1 MCVNISSKFVLNIPH
16 LNTLSEEGIWVDI
29 SWMYACNILQYGHT
43 CRGRT
48 YVYKSRG
55 CLHQISLKEGPLLW
69 RDMCYIFRGTLVQMS
84 QILYDE
90 WLATWSVFSLHDPW
104 VENQMVHD
112 KFSLILIL
120 LADFVQVIVRH
131 ICLGLFPPPHM
142 PGSAVV
148 LSHDMEWEDLL
159 DTIELC

>member
-16 LNTLSEEGIWVDI
+16 LNTLSEKGIWVDI

-90 WLATWSVFSLHDPW
+90 WSRPQLWPSLWLWKPITDWSFAAL
-104 VENQMVHD
+104 
-112 KFSLILIL
+112 
-120 LADFVQVIVRH
+120 
-131 ICLGLFPPPHM
+131 HM
-142 PGSAVV
+142 PFINSAMQCNVDFIPFIV
-148 LSHDMEWEDLL
+148 QMEIHVTKSLRKVANEDGR
-159 DTIELC
+159 EG